1 MAGNPKEQQEQQQRL
16 AAAAAAAAGGLGLD
30 AAAMGPDA
38 VLQGGIGATSAVA
51 HVAPMLDINSHP
63 QLAALNVTPDGAIT
77 DAAGNVIQLAGAGM
91 QGLQLGM
98 IDFEKLQELQAAA
111 AAQGYAAAGMP
122 GVQLVQLPGGELAA
136 VPAPQQGLQDAGGL
150 ASPDGGEYGGGFGV
164 QQQQQ
169 QQADH
174 HQGQQQQHGEDGG
187 SDRPAKRVRMDD
199 ESQQQQ
205 LHEQHAQLGGAE
217 GQDAAFM
224 AAQGGEGGDV
234 AAMNAA
240 AAAAAVSGG
249 MQLHLAGQ
257 LQQLQQQHGDLN
269 AAAAAAAA
277 ATALG
282 TVVNVNGVNMLIPAA
297 PQLQLQLAPDS
308 NMHEQLQLALQQQ
321 VQLAQIPVMP
331 GLTGIAGAT
340 PEQLAQL
347 QQQLQIQQQIQQL
360 QLQQQLQ
367 LMQLQLASQGG
378 LFLGPGG
385 RLGVDDGGNSH
396 MVRRHGVLPER
407 MVTREM
413 LKQASHSSNADVVM
427 LWFVWCVVL

>member
-1 MAGNPKEQQEQQQRL
+1 
-16 AAAAAAAAGGLGLD
+16 
-30 AAAMGPDA
+30 
-38 VLQGGIGATSAVA
+38 
-51 HVAPMLDINSHP
+51 
-63 QLAALNVTPDGAIT
+63 
-77 DAAGNVIQLAGAGM
+77 
-91 QGLQLGM
+91 
-98 IDFEKLQELQAAA
+98 
-111 AAQGYAAAGMP
+111 
-122 GVQLVQLPGGELAA
+122 
-136 VPAPQQGLQDAGGL
+136 
-150 ASPDGGEYGGGFGV
+150 
-164 QQQQQ
+164 
-169 QQADH
+169 
-174 HQGQQQQHGEDGG
+174 
-187 SDRPAKRVRMDD
+187 
-199 ESQQQQ
+199 
-205 LHEQHAQLGGAE
+205 
-217 GQDAAFM
+217 
-224 AAQGGEGGDV
+224 
-234 AAMNAA
+234 
-240 AAAAAVSGG
+240 

-413 LKQASHSSNADVVM
+413 LKQVSHSSYIDVSYAM
-427 LWFVWCVVL
+427 LCLVCCVVTACCCCWCGQQHLCQRSSEPKVADTR